1 MRLCV
6 LSCCYEHP
14 ELAAILRESCEMFD
28 LPLVMCEASELGGRW
43 NGDMR
48 LAKLVAPMRKIEEL
62 KDQYDLFCWSDG
74 FDTFVQ
80 ATEAEIITQW
90 SIMGKPPMLLSAEK
104 NCFPDPGR
112 AALYP
117 PCESPWRFTNA
128 GNWMGEGEFL
138 IEAIKGALNHSFPNE
153 IDDQRI
159 WTEEYAIR
167 KTPGIALD
175 TERRIFQ
182 NMWGTTE
189 DERRQHSSFVI
200 HYSGGIWRNSIDLRL
215 IDAWKEVKVR
225 CSASLRSYL
234 RRYKN
239 SHNST

>member
-6 LSCCYEHP
+6 LSCYYEHP
-14 ELAAILRESCEMFD
+14 ELASILRESCEMFG
-28 LPLVMCEASELGGRW
+28 LPLVFCEASELGGQW

-80 ATEAEIITQW
+80 ATEAEILTRW
-90 SIMGKPPMLLSAEK
+90 SLMGKPSMLLSAEK

-112 AALYP
+112 ASLYP
-117 PCESPWRFTNA
+117 ACESLYRFCNA
-128 GNWMGEGEFL
+128 GQWMGEPEFL
-138 IEAIKGALNHSFPNE
+138 IETIGGVLDRHPVSE
-153 IDDQRI
+153 IDDQRM

-182 NMWGTTE
+182 SMWGATE
-189 DERRQHSSFVI
+189 EELRQQRACFTHLN
-200 HYSGGIWRNSIDLRL
+200 GGCWRNPDDHRL
-215 IDAWKEVKVR
+215 HTMWAAVKANR
-225 CSASLRSYL
+225 
-234 RRYKN
+234 
-239 SHNST
+239 